1 MIYTCTY
8 IERPEIDEA
17 KYNACIEYAENGL
30 IYACSWYLDAVCDHW
45 DCLILEDYAMVMPLP
60 RRTKLGMDY
69 IYLPCWI
76 QQLGIFYS
84 KELSAE
90 IVMAFLKAIPEKF
103 LLTDIFFN
111 AHNDFY
117 PVNQSER
124 INYTL
129 ELNQP
134 YEALKRGYN
143 KGRQSSI
150 SKAKSRGLVCRDS
163 LELDLLIELHQSNY
177 DQGRARSREDLRRLK
192 ELFVHILAREKGR
205 LILVYENGQ
214 VLGGALFA
222 MQAGRIIYLFSAVS
236 EAGREEQAMSFLL
249 DSLIKEYAETANVLD
264 FEGSMV
270 PGIASF
276 FRSFGAGKERYYH
289 FKRSRIPFFGSGKKE
304 IPMKVR

>member
-1 MIYTCTY
+1 LIYTCTY
-8 IERPEIDEA
+8 IEHPEIDEA
-17 KYNACIEYAENGL
+17 KYNACIENAENGL
-30 IYACSWYLDAVCDHW
+30 IYAYSWYLDAVCDHW

-76 QQLGIFYS
+76 QQLGIFYR

-90 IVMAFLKAIPEKF
+90 IAMAFLKAIPEKF

-111 AHNDFY
+111 AQNDFY

-124 INYTL
+124 INYTM

-134 YEALKRGYN
+134 YEALKRRYT

-150 SKAKSRGLVCRDS
+150 SMAKSSGLVCRDS
-163 LELDLLIELHQSNY
+163 LDLDLLIELHQSNY
-177 DQGRARSREDLRRLK
+177 DKGGARNREDLRRLK
-192 ELFVHILAREKGR
+192 ELFVQILAREKGR

-236 EAGREEQAMSFLL
+236 EAGREQQAMSFLL
-249 DSLIKEYAETANVLD
+249 DSLIKEYAETAYVLD

-276 FRSFGAGKERYYH
+276 IRSFGAEKEIYFH
-289 FKRSRIPFFGSGKKE
+289 FKRSRIPFFGNGKKE
-304 IPMKVR
+304 MPM

>member
-1 MIYTCTY
+1 M
-8 IERPEIDEA
+8 IDEA
-17 KYNACIEYAENGL
+17 KYNACIENSENGM
-30 IYACSWYLDAVCDHW
+30 IYACSWYLDVVCDHW

-90 IVMAFLKAIPEKF
+90 IVMAFLEAIPEKF

-117 PVNQSER
+117 PVNQIER

-129 ELNQP
+129 ELKLP
-134 YEALKRGYN
+134 YEALKRRYT
-143 KGRQSSI
+143 KGRQSSV
-150 SKAKSRGLVCRDS
+150 SMAKNQGLVCRESSDM
-163 LELDLLIELHQSNY
+163 DLLIELHQSNY
-177 DQGRARSREDLRRLK
+177 GQGRARSPEDLRLLK
-192 ELFVHILAREKGR
+192 ELFTQIQARKKGR
-205 LILVYENGQ
+205 LILVYENEQ

-222 MQAGRIIYLFSAVS
+222 LQAGRIIYLFSAVS
-236 EAGREEQAMSFLL
+236 EAGREQQAMSFLL
-249 DSLIKEYAETANVLD
+249 DSLIREYSETANLLD

-276 FRSFGAGKERYYH
+276 FRSFGAEKERYFH
-289 FKRSRIPFFGSGKKE
+289 FKRSRIPFFGSGRKE
-304 IPMKVR
+304 LPKRGM

>member
-1 MIYTCTY
+1 LIYTCTY
-8 IERPEIDEA
+8 IKRPEIDEA
-17 KYNACIEYAENGL
+17 KYNACIENSENGM
-30 IYACSWYLDAVCDHW
+30 IYASSWYLDAVCDHW
-45 DCLILEDYAMVMPLP
+45 DCLVLEDYAMVMPLP
-60 RRTKLGMDY
+60 RKTKLGIDY

-84 KELSAE
+84 KDLSAE
-90 IVMAFLKAIPEKF
+90 IAMAFLEAIPEKF
-103 LLTDIFFN
+103 VLTDIFFN

-117 PVNQSER
+117 PVNQIER

-134 YEALKRGYN
+134 YEALKRSYT

-163 LELDLLIELHQSNY
+163 LDLDLLIELHQNNY
-177 DQGRARSREDLRRLK
+177 DKGRARSFEDLRRLK
-192 ELFVHILAREKGR
+192 ELFTQFLAREKGR
-205 LILVYENGQ
+205 LILVYENGR

-222 MQAGRIIYLFSAVS
+222 IQAGRIIYLFSALS
-236 EAGREEQAMSFLL
+236 EAGREQQAMSFLL

-276 FRSFGAGKERYYH
+276 FSSFGAGKERYFH
-289 FKRSRIPFFGSGKKE
+289 FKRSRIPFFGTGKKE
-304 IPMKVR
+304 IPKKGK

>member
-1 MIYTCTY
+1 MTYTCTY

-17 KYNACIEYAENGL
+17 KYNACIENAENGL
-30 IYACSWYLDAVCDHW
+30 IYACSWYLDAVCDNW
-45 DCLILEDYAMVMPLP
+45 DCLVLEDYAMVMPLP

-76 QQLGIFYS
+76 QQLGIFYR

-90 IVMAFLKAIPEKF
+90 IVLAFLKAIPKKF

-117 PVNQSER
+117 PVNQIER
-124 INYTL
+124 MNYTL
-129 ELNQP
+129 ELRQP
-134 YEALKRGYN
+134 YEALKRRYA

-150 SKAKSRGLVCRDS
+150 TMAKSSGLICRDS
-163 LELDLLIELHQSNY
+163 LDLDLLIELHQSNY
-177 DQGRARSREDLRRLK
+177 DKGRARSLEDLRCLK
-192 ELFVHILAREKGR
+192 ELFVQILAREKGR

-214 VLGGALFA
+214 ALGGALFV

-236 EAGREEQAMSFLL
+236 EAGREQQAMSFLL
-249 DSLIKEYAETANVLD
+249 DNVIKEYSDTVDILD

-276 FRSFGAGKERYYH
+276 FRSFGAGKERYFH

-304 IPMKVR
+304 IPIKGM